1 MNMML
6 VSIFD
11 SKTQTWSEPICVPN
25 VPTACRMADQMVRN
39 SKSIHGQYPEDF
51 SLWNIG
57 DFVQS
62 HGEFELRSVTPVK
75 LCEFRDFV
83 RQEST

>member
-1 MNMML
+1 MSMIL

-11 SKTQTWSEPICVPN
+11 SKTRTWSEPVSVPN

-39 SKSIHGQYPEDF
+39 SKSIHSQYPEDF

-57 DFVQS
+57 DFDQDD
-62 HGEFELRSVTPVK
+62 GDFELRPVTPVK
-75 LCEFRDFV
+75 LCEFADFV
-83 RQEST
+83 HPEAT